1 MDTPARP
8 TRHWDVAP
16 LLLGGVVLGL
26 LGTWVESGTGALLSL
41 AGLLLV
47 LVALARWARHPRQD
61 CTVQTDARVL
71 TDHEAASRRV

>member
-16 LLLGGVVLGL
+16 LLLTGVVLGL

-47 LVALARWARHPRQD
+47 LVGLARWARHPRRD
-61 CTVQTDARVL
+61 RTVRTDARVL
-71 TDHEAASRRV
+71 ADH

>member
-1 MDTPARP
+1 VDTSARP

-16 LLLGGVVLGL
+16 LLVVGVVLGV
-26 LGTWVESGTGALLSL
+26 LGTWVGSEAGAVLSL

-61 CTVQTDARVL
+61 RTVRTDTRVL
-71 TDHEAASRRV
+71 TDH